1 MMQRSQWEC
10 LLENLGVWQGTF
22 TQLSV
27 QGEIIESVKSE
38 TILAGL
44 AENKSIRQTI
54 RKFYPEGTKEN
65 ILEYQNLARSVLF
78 FDNGAFSHGST
89 QFSPLDALVAELG
102 LIDRDRQRR
111 IRVVSIH
118 KMRGALEKFTVIV
131 EGLAEKA
138 KPELPPLTLA
148 QLLGTWQGESTTIYA
163 DLRSPET
170 FSSTLEID
178 QIDQRQL
185 QQKLTFAN
193 QEISSIG
200 AISSNRLLF
209 DSATSAEVKTV
220 QVLFLPDGASVACP
234 LQLYNK
240 EPFGLE
246 LGWLITPTLR
256 HRIRRSYDSIGAWDS
271 LTLTVEQKIA

>member
-1 MMQRSQWEC
+1 
-10 LLENLGVWQGTF
+10 
-22 TQLSV
+22 
-27 QGEIIESVKSE
+27 
-38 TILAGL
+38 LAG
-44 AENKSIRQTI
+44 
-54 RKFYPEGTKEN
+54 
-65 ILEYQNLARSVLF
+65 
-78 FDNGAFSHGST
+78 
-89 QFSPLDALVAELG
+89 
-102 LIDRDRQRR
+102 R
-111 IRVVSIH
+111 I
-118 KMRGALEKFTVIV
+118 
-131 EGLAEKA
+131 
-138 KPELPPLTLA
+138 
-148 QLLGTWQGESTTIYA
+148 YY

>member
-148 QLLGTWQGESTTIYA
+148 QLLGTWQGESTTTC
-163 DLRSPET
+163 DRL
-170 FSSTLEID
+170 
-178 QIDQRQL
+178 
-185 QQKLTFAN
+185 KL
-193 QEISSIG
+193 SH
-200 AISSNRLLF
+200 L
-209 DSATSAEVKTV
+209 
-220 QVLFLPDGASVACP
+220 
-234 LQLYNK
+234 
-240 EPFGLE
+240 
-246 LGWLITPTLR
+246 
-256 HRIRRSYDSIGAWDS
+256 H
-271 LTLTVEQKIA
+271 